1 MDRVIHCEWFSIS
14 WEDAQADLLPLG
26 GQLYQCHYCSA
37 WALPE
42 RCKAE
47 KGHFLGGPRWYLQ
60 LIPYVSWCIRLC
72 HPSGNTRRPHQ
83 VWQTLL
89 LHQQNESKSHVLDR
103 CVLKQKP
110 EMCLTKVSLTLLSTC
125 KQKYPNK
132 FRVDR
137 GKPHLS
143 LHVLQAFCIQETF

>member
-1 MDRVIHCEWFSIS
+1 MIQHQLRGCTS
-14 WEDAQADLLPLG
+14 WSAT
-26 GQLYQCHYCSA
+26 SA
-37 WALPE
+37 WTTVPVPLLQCLSTE
-42 RCKAE
+42 CYKAE

-60 LIPYVSWCIRLC
+60 LIPYVSWSIRLC
-72 HPSGNTRRPHQ
+72 HPSGNTSRPHQ
-83 VWQTLL
+83 FWQTLL

-103 CVLKQKP
+103 CVLKKKP
-110 EMCLTKVSLTLLSTC
+110 EMCLTKALLTLLSTC

-143 LHVLQAFCIQETF
+143 LHVLEAFCIQETF